1 MTAHQFLTTLKRIA
15 TECEIPNASRM
26 GSHAFRRGMAQD
38 IIKGG
43 GNLATLM
50 RAGQW
55 SSGAYKVYLQN
66 HALDED
72 AVASLIIHHSDD
84 EA

>member
-1 MTAHQFLTTLKRIA
+1 
-15 TECEIPNASRM
+15 
-26 GSHAFRRGMAQD
+26 MAQD

-72 AVASLIIHHSDD
+72 AVTSLIINHSDD
-84 EA
+84 ES